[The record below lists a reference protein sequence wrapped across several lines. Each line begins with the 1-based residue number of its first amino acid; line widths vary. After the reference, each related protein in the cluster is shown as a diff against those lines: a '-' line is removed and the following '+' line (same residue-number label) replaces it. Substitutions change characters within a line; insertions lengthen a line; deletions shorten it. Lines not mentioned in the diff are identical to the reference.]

1 MTNRSFSDNVVDALA
16 NGLRAIEAFG
26 AGGRSLTLSEV
37 AAGARLSRAAA
48 RRYLH
53 TLCALGYAEHDGKRF
68 RLTPRVLKLG
78 YVFIATGP
86 LPQLAQPI
94 LDALGRQTGMP
105 VFLGVLD
112 GTDVVFLAR
121 ATPSPYPLQVGVGGR
136 LSALTSAS
144 GRVLLAALGD
154 ADVEQTIRRAG
165 QPRRVTVHTKTK
177 AADLLRE
184 IHAARLAGY
193 ATSEKEID
201 LGTRSVSVPVVT
213 PSGSVAAAMTL
224 MASTTSPGSAQ
235 ALQRALPVL
244 RRASRQLGDLL

>member
-1 MTNRSFSDNVVDALA
+1 MTLRSFSDNVVDALA
-16 NGLRAIEAFG
+16 NGLRAIEAFD

-37 AAGARLSRAAA
+37 AARARLSRAAA

-53 TLCALGYAEHDGKRF
+53 TLCALGYAEHDGRRF

-78 YVFIATGP
+78 YVFISTGP

-121 ATPSPYPLQVGVGGR
+121 ATPGPQPLLVGVGGR
-136 LSALTSAS
+136 LPALTSAS

-154 ADVEQTIRRAG
+154 SDIEQTIRRAG
-165 QPRRVTVHTKTK
+165 QPRRVTVHTKTE
-177 AADLLRE
+177 AAALLRE

-193 ATSEKEID
+193 AATEKEVD
-201 LGTRSVSVPVVT
+201 LGTRSISVPVVT
-213 PSGSVAAAMTL
+213 PSGIVAAAITL
-224 MASTTSPGSAQ
+224 MASAVLPGSSR
-235 ALQRALPVL
+235 ALQRALPAL